1 MNNEEFSVYFGMG
14 KILQNIA
21 VNVDFNEMHS
31 KKHNWSDVPF
41 PSAKSIMID
50 TGKHKY
56 KKVLPISGY
65 DVPQLWTPDKF
76 RQMHKDDTNF
86 PTSANWFQI
95 FHTLNDLA
103 KMARQRYVLGLQV
116 IDNGETLEFIMEND

>member
-21 VNVDFNEMHS
+21 VNVEFNEIHS
-31 KKHNWSDVPF
+31 KKHKWSDVPF
-41 PSAKSIMID
+41 PSAKRIMID
-50 TGKHKY
+50 NGRHKY
-56 KKVLPISGY
+56 KKELPISGY
-65 DVPQLWTPDKF
+65 DVPKLWTPDKF
-76 RQMHKDDTNF
+76 RQMYKNQTNF

-95 FHTLNDLA
+95 FHTLNELA